1 MAGGAP
7 SHGIAPATMIPHI
20 ATLIALRIAA
30 ALFPSRHYHRRC
42 TDGGVGIGTLPAV
55 FLIRA

>member
-1 MAGGAP
+1 
-7 SHGIAPATMIPHI
+7 MIPHI

-55 FLIRA
+55 FLIWA